1 MIETI
6 KAIQTTYG
14 VSGSPAMD
22 LTMHAKA
29 PPGIRMAIEK

>member
-1 MIETI
+1 VIETI

-22 LTMHAKA
+22 LTLHAKA
-29 PPGIRMAIEK
+29 PPGIRMAVK